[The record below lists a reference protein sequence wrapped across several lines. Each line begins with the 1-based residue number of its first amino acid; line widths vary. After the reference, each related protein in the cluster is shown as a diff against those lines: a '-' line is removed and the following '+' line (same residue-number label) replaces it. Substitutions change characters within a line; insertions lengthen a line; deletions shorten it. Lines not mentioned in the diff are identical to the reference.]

1 MAERPPLQKALQE
14 GAGRIQPDPWWTL
27 SRSAS
32 PRPTEQQDEQEHR
45 TSEQLQMSSALTHK
59 AKNGYHVGFPTSPS
73 QTEGDR
79 KLPILPSAD
88 PPGACTPHSQ
98 RPPNT
103 PRNPLSYECVLFL
116 AGGPA

>member
-1 MAERPPLQKALQE
+1 MA
-14 GAGRIQPDPWWTL
+14 
-27 SRSAS
+27 
-32 PRPTEQQDEQEHR
+32 
-45 TSEQLQMSSALTHK
+45 EQLQMSSSLTHE
-59 AKNGYHVGFPTSPS
+59 AENGYHVGFPTSPS

-79 KLPILPSAD
+79 KPSILLSAD

-103 PRNPLSYECVLFL
+103 PNSPLSYECVLFL